1 MVFAKMMLGQVVKV
15 QKERIAACMTCPL
28 CNKLFREATTISE
41 CLHTFCRKCI
51 YMKLTDEELD
61 SCPVC
66 DIKLGC
72 SPLEKLRADHSLQ
85 DLRARIFPSKRKKA
99 REPATVSSVPEDV
112 PSVPEALMAVPE
124 AVPVQESE
132 HSVPLIGRRKERSL
146 SSLVVSTPKISVKSV
161 LTGKRSKSVARKRES
176 PIPVEEQIKKED
188 DYYESLS
195 SPETLRKIAQTKRQE
210 MIVQIKK
217 LDAQEEEAQAL
228 KTSIKEHGDK
238 SKVIGEE
245 SNSTSS
251 PSGSVKPRRLQA
263 MRRKREGFNIPA
275 QAAVDANSK
284 CDRRFSPIWLSL
296 VASDEEE
303 GIAPL
308 PQISSCY
315 LRVKDGS
322 LPVSH
327 IKKYLVQKL
336 GLVSEAEVEILLLG
350 QPVASTLQLHNLV
363 DWWSQT
369 ASASERIQTT
379 VGSSAKDFVMLLSY
393 GRKVSLQKHLATAA
407 EFHLLQQ

>member
-1 MVFAKMMLGQVVKV
+1 
-15 QKERIAACMTCPL
+15 
-28 CNKLFREATTISE
+28 
-41 CLHTFCRKCI
+41 
-51 YMKLTDEELD
+51 
-61 SCPVC
+61 
-66 DIKLGC
+66 
-72 SPLEKLRADHSLQ
+72 
-85 DLRARIFPSKRKKA
+85 
-99 REPATVSSVPEDV
+99 
-112 PSVPEALMAVPE
+112 
-124 AVPVQESE
+124 
-132 HSVPLIGRRKERSL
+132 
-146 SSLVVSTPKISVKSV
+146 
-161 LTGKRSKSVARKRES
+161 
-176 PIPVEEQIKKED
+176 
-188 DYYESLS
+188 
-195 SPETLRKIAQTKRQE
+195 

-275 QAAVDANSK
+275 RAAVDANSK

-379 VGSSAKDFVMLLSY
+379 VGSSAKDFVMVLSY

>member
-1 MVFAKMMLGQVVKV
+1 MMLGQVVKV

-72 SPLEKLRADHSLQ
+72 SPHEKLRADHSLQ

-112 PSVPEALMAVPE
+112 PSVPEALLAVPE

-210 MIVQIKK
+210 IIVQIKK

-251 PSGSVKPRRLQA
+251 PSGSVKPRRLQT

-275 QAAVDANSK
+275 RAAVDANSK

-296 VASDEEE
+296 VASDEQE

-336 GLVSEAEVEILLLG
+336 GLVCEAEVEILLLG

-379 VGSSAKDFVMLLSY
+379 VGSSAKDFVMVLSY